1 MYGWVVSAES
11 QVGKKEEKREGERE
25 REKKAGKKWILEK
38 GQCNE
43 KKS

>member
-1 MYGWVVSAES
+1 M
-11 QVGKKEEKREGERE
+11 VGLFQLKARWERKRKRERGERE